1 MLNQLFT
8 EISSVQQE
16 TVVGGF
22 TVNFGTTSFT
32 GIQQGTS
39 TTTTSLPDGG
49 SSTESTTANVQ
60 INTVGITGNGFD
72 LPETFQFANFPFF

>member
-8 EISSVQQE
+8 EISSEQQE

-22 TVNFGTTSFT
+22 TINFGATSFT

-39 TTTTSLPDGG
+39 TTTTSQPDGG
-49 SSTESTTANVQ
+49 SSTESTTENVEV
-60 INTVGITGNGFD
+60 NTTGFTSNGFN
-72 LPETFQFANFPFF
+72 LPPTFTFGDIFNI